1 MHGLQKIIQKSLQKN
16 VKKRRSGQRGRGIKS
31 FFKMQERT
39 AKYGLLYEFSKHKK
53 VKNAVKFVTVDD
65 NLQSFDTDHCGSFQM
80 YFYLSLFRPL
90 KDSAVARKEFK
101 KVDVKLIVELLKKL
115 FNANTQQ
122 NERILDAFIQQ
133 HEIKFDGEDVRLS
146 DYKIKEV

>member
-16 VKKRRSGQRGRGIKS
+16 VKNRRSGQRGRGIKS

-53 VKNAVKFVTVDD
+53 VKNTVKFVIVDD
-65 NLQSFDTDHCGSFQM
+65 NLQSFDTDYCGSFQM

-115 FNANTQQ
+115 FNTNTQ
-122 NERILDAFIQQ
+122 
-133 HEIKFDGEDVRLS
+133 
-146 DYKIKEV
+146 

>member
-1 MHGLQKIIQKSLQKN
+1 
-16 VKKRRSGQRGRGIKS
+16 
-31 FFKMQERT
+31 MQERT

-53 VKNAVKFVTVDD
+53 VKNTVKFVTVDD
-65 NLQSFDTDHCGSFQM
+65 NLQSFDTDYCGSFQM

-115 FNANTQQ
+115 FNTNTQQ

-133 HEIKFDGEDVRLS
+133 HEIKFDGEDVRFS
-146 DYKIKEV
+146 DYKIEEV